1 MVLGL
6 PVVAMATVPATAF
19 ADPAAD
25 AAAAQELA
33 DRYAPI
39 VMLKDQEEECDTSG
53 EPFAPMAVDV
63 VLDNRQIALRQVG
76 NGDPTVMRAPAASDL
91 FELGEGFYLDFPGDS
106 LQPGCLYER
115 DFNRYAAL
123 QPAAVYAHVAQQ
135 ADRPDLLAVQ
145 YWLYWYYNDWNN
157 KHESDWE
164 FIQILFPASSV
175 EEALEVEPLGVGYA
189 QHTGGEQADWDSDK
203 LEREGT
209 HPVVYSS
216 ARSHASYFGAALYMG
231 RSGAEGFGCDN
242 TDAPSTR
249 VEPDVVLL
257 PDTVDDPTDPFA
269 WLAFDG
275 RWGERHSDPNNGP
288 TGPAGKARWTEPVDW
303 YEGLRDSAFVVP
315 TGDSQATQVID
326 AFCGVVEWG
335 SVKFIEYQSSP
346 VRILLSILVVALLAR
361 FLIRRTSWKRV
372 EPVPVVRRRR
382 AGEIARASLTLYGRH
397 PLTFAAIGVLN
408 IPLVLVASVIA
419 GLIRHAPLVGNDVLT
434 GSEDGDGATRFVMSA
449 LISGLTSAGA
459 FVVAASA
466 VAWIVG
472 QAATGGRVTAIA
484 AIRAVWTR
492 ARDLAFGFARAAVIV
507 LVLGITVIGIPIAI
521 CQLVRYQF
529 MAPVTMLEGVDAS
542 AIARS
547 KLVAR
552 AKAVVA
558 HGGLCQR
565 RVHRPRRDRL
575 DGGTRPARRL
585 HRPAAVDAVA
595 DRHHVQRVGH
605 ATRRDR
611 GDAALRR
618 RRRRALRSG
627 RR

>member
-1 MVLGL
+1 
-6 PVVAMATVPATAF
+6 
-19 ADPAAD
+19 
-25 AAAAQELA
+25 
-33 DRYAPI
+33 
-39 VMLKDQEEECDTSG
+39 MLKDQEEECDTSG

-115 DFNRYAAL
+115 DFDRYAAV

-242 TDAPSTR
+242 TDGPSTR

-408 IPLVLVASVIA
+408 IPLVLVACRDRRPHPTCTA
-419 GLIRHAPLVGNDVLT
+419 GRQRRV
-434 GSEDGDGATRFVMSA
+434 DGV
-449 LISGLTSAGA
+449 
-459 FVVAASA
+459 
-466 VAWIVG
+466 
-472 QAATGGRVTAIA
+472 GGRRRCDPFRDVGVDQRAHECRRVRRRRCPRSPGSWARPRRAAESPRSA

-521 CQLVRYQF
+521 RQLVRYQF